1 MYRRVEM
8 KRLAIFFVLSILL
21 IAGNSAAIMAQNT
34 ATQDSET
41 YIIVY
46 DEAHNQYF
54 NSANMSTA
62 LHSLNDSLDTNS
74 LDVTIK
80 LVTQKESF
88 NNTNIQGADLVII
101 SNPGKDTNGDLPDIS
116 TTESDSLKNFAN
128 IGGSVLW
135 LSNPLSNNENI
146 TAHTQPLNDLI
157 FSTFRA
163 SVTTSSATDQDVG
176 TVIVDDFNY
185 VNNNTFVKLS
195 PSNISNKTLTSEVN
209 NITSAN
215 DGSLLYYGGKV
226 EETTGLTGKISGNTS
241 STAYVYNKDF
251 EISEYQNS
259 PRWMYGQS
267 FGKDAGNGLLIGSTV
282 MFSDMKFDN
291 SSRWIDQAN
300 NLEFFQNS
308 IAWLLGITPLKKV
321 VSIVNQ
327 NFAYFLRTNIIA
339 AVALGFGFLLVTF
352 GFFARKK
359 RVSFSQIFNIF
370 RKGDDSGSD
379 SKSGKKSSQKQK
391 KQSKSKRRKRT

>member
-1 MYRRVEM
+1 M